1 MVYLSWLI
9 YSSPPPPCRYIFNAG
24 YMMMRMPTF
33 YMDPKKSSE
42 AASGSLV
49 FCWIGIQQVV
59 IGLYDKWHNS
69 ENAIHAVSFN
79 MFNSYSCI
87 SPMRHSMISPYSNDF
102 CVGFIHSTQR
112 RAPESSATPG
122 HLQQCATGE
131 QWLALGDWGNPF
143 WWWLLQLGNDQLTQL
158 VILTDLHEIL
168 HLSIHPLT

>member
-1 MVYLSWLI
+1 MEEMSCSRENHIVYHPSNLWCTYHDWFTPHPHPHVDTYLMQGTWWCGCQHSTWI
-9 YSSPPPPCRYIFNAG
+9 Q
-24 YMMMRMPTF
+24 
-33 YMDPKKSSE
+33 KKCSE

-102 CVGFIHSTQR
+102 CVSFIHSTQR

-122 HLQQCATGE
+122 HLQQCATG
-131 QWLALGDWGNPF
+131 
-143 WWWLLQLGNDQLTQL
+143 
-158 VILTDLHEIL
+158 
-168 HLSIHPLT
+168 